1 MKKKRGQMENVKN
14 IENNKNHN
22 IQILLSSYIYI
33 CLIYI
38 FEINIFEINT
48 PILGI

>member
-22 IQILLSSYIYI
+22 IQILLSSYI
-33 CLIYI
+33 CLIY
-38 FEINIFEINT
+38 IFEINT